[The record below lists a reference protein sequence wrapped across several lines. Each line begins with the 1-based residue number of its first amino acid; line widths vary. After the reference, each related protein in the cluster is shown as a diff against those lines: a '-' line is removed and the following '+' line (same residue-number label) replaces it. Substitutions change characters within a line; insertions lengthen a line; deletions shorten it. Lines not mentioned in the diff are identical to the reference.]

1 MEWGDL
7 FTYTLVLLGVATLV
21 LQLTK
26 RKQPLNLHLERLLC
40 NKTSR
45 G

>member
-7 FTYTLVLLGVATLV
+7 FTYTLVLLSVATFV

-26 RKQPLNLHLERLLC
+26 ESNRSHSPLERLLL
-40 NKTSR
+40 
-45 G
+45 

>member
-26 RKQPLNLHLERLLC
+26 RSNRSYSPLERLLL
-40 NKTSR
+40 
-45 G
+45 